1 MSDTDIN
8 EILVPEH
15 KLPDSPAPSWDP
27 DPFGRVDDSP
37 VPDWQPPGGPSMG
50 DGAGQKVA

>member
-1 MSDTDIN
+1 MSDTNIN

-27 DPFGRVDDSP
+27 NPFGRVDDSP
-37 VPDWQPPGGPSMG
+37 VPDWQPPGGPSKG
-50 DGAGQKVA
+50 DGTGQKVA